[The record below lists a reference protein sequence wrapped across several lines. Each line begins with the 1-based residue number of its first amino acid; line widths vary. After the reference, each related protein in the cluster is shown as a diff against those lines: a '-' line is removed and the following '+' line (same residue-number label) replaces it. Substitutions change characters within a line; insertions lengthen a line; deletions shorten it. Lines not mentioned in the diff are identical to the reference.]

1 VKSVFGLGFP
11 TFTKHW
17 HCHTMQDMEDTQAL
31 LELLCAFKED
41 NTWDEQNERQ
51 GARTFPVGSDFDC
64 GRLSLDCESEGGT
77 VSDLQLPSPAVS
89 PRLSSTDIQRS
100 ESLLSYSTDCCH
112 IPASPSEYRVRY
124 EFHKKQYTI
133 TIQRGC
139 KSFSSSSLSETSSQT
154 SPEGKRRGTVSPLN
168 RLRSLEDL
176 KIRHEKTEVPSRSS
190 SSKASSTTT
199 SATSGALTP
208 GITQLQIRRSFR
220 GGWHIDI
227 TDTIGKKICFR
238 ARPDFIRMRAW
249 KDHTYIWSEG
259 ATGKVIA
266 RSCQSRKR
274 RPFMNFTS
282 DQDNEQDKD
291 GIPQQT
297 QDDLVA
303 CWKALLWAE
312 QFLPP
317 VNAGCSVKSS
327 KSRLAFCSLTCSTVA
342 VLMHLLTRSC
352 FDLVRRRIWLGDESS
367 AAR

>member
-1 VKSVFGLGFP
+1 
-11 TFTKHW
+11 
-17 HCHTMQDMEDTQAL
+17 MQDMEDTQAL

-41 NTWDEQNERQ
+41 NTWDGHSDRQ
-51 GARTFPVGSDFDC
+51 GARTFPVVPDSHC
-64 GRLSLDCESEGGT
+64 NRLSLDCESEGGT

-100 ESLLSYSTDCCH
+100 ESFLSYSTDCSH

-124 EFHKKQYTI
+124 EFHKKRYTI

-139 KSFSSSSLSETSSQT
+139 KSFSPSSLSETSCQT
-154 SPEGKRRGTVSPLN
+154 SLERKRRRIVSPSN
-168 RLRSLEDL
+168 RLQSLEDL
-176 KIRHEKTEVPSRSS
+176 NIRHEEKEIPGRSS

-208 GITQLQIRRSFR
+208 GITQLQMRRSFR
-220 GGWHIDI
+220 GGWHIEI
-227 TDTIGKKICFR
+227 TNTIGKNICFR
-238 ARPDFIRMRAW
+238 ARPDFIRMRGW
-249 KDHTYIWSEG
+249 KDHAYIWSEG

-282 DQDNEQDKD
+282 DQDNEQNKD

-312 QFLPP
+312 RFLPP

-327 KSRLAFCSLTCSTVA
+327 KSRLAFCSPTCTTVA

-352 FDLVRRRIWLGDESS
+352 FDLVRRRIWLGDKSS
-367 AAR
+367 AAM